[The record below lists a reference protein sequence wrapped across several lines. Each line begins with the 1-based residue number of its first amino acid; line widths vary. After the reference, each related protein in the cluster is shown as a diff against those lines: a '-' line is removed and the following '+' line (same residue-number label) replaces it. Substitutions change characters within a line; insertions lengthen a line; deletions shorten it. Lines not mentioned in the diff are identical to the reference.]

1 MEEEESSAC
10 AMAGYTVLGRF
21 ALVSGR
27 ETCSTG
33 TEAGLSRVGRSIEV

>member
-10 AMAGYTVLGRF
+10 AMAGYTGRF